1 MTSLVSNLTLDL
13 IRTGTS
19 VGTGVDAVA
28 AILVVI
34 VLMERELLRA
44 YESPSWSYQA
54 RTLDNAV
61 LPLLMMFV
69 VVVVAHMAEFL

>member
-44 YESPSWSYQA
+44 YESPDWTYQA

>member
-44 YESPSWSYQA
+44 YESPNWTFQA

>member
-1 MTSLVSNLTLDL
+1 VTSLVSNLTLDL
-13 IRTGTS
+13 VRTGTS

-44 YESPSWSYQA
+44 YESPSWTYQA

-69 VVVVAHMAEFL
+69 VVVIAHMAEFL

>member
-44 YESPSWSYQA
+44 YESPNWTYQA

>member
-1 MTSLVSNLTLDL
+1 VTSLVSDLTLDV
-13 IRTGTS
+13 IRSGTS
-19 VGTGVDAVA
+19 LGTGVDAVA

-44 YESPSWSYQA
+44 YESPNWTFQA

-69 VVVVAHMAEFL
+69 VVVTAHLAELL

>member
-1 MTSLVSNLTLDL
+1 MTILVSNLTLDL
-13 IRTGTS
+13 IRSGNS
-19 VGTGVDAVA
+19 VGTGVDALA

-44 YESPSWSYQA
+44 YDSPSWSFQA

-61 LPLLMMFV
+61 FPLLMMFV
-69 VVVVAHMAEFL
+69 VVVIAHMAEFL

>member
-44 YESPSWSYQA
+44 YESPSWTFQA

>member
-13 IRTGTS
+13 VRTGTS

-44 YESPSWSYQA
+44 YESPSWTYQA

-69 VVVVAHMAEFL
+69 VVVIAHMAEFL

>member
-1 MTSLVSNLTLDL
+1 VTSLVSNLTLDL

-28 AILVVI
+28 AILVVL

-44 YESPSWSYQA
+44 YESPSWTFQA

-69 VVVVAHMAEFL
+69 VVVIAHMAEFL